1 MQKLL
6 LAILVT
12 VLAVMAAPPAVADDL
27 TKMIEEKLTALGYD
41 PGEVDGE
48 STTETIIAISQ
59 YQAEKGM
66 DVTGE
71 ASPQLA
77 GILAADVKA
86 KSAPASAAPAATLQ
100 PEAATGAQVAADAEA
115 AANAQALQAAQQA
128 CLQEKIAAAEQ
139 SKKKK
144 KRFGSLLKSVA
155 STATRFG
162 GSDLAR
168 TAGDVYATTATVE
181 DIAAAAEALGLT
193 EADVSACQ
201 YPEGFDAAQAGSY

>member
-12 VLAVMAAPPAVADDL
+12 AFAAIAAPSAIADDL
-27 TKMIEEKLTALGYD
+27 TKMIEEKLAALGYD
-41 PGEVDGE
+41 TGEVDGE
-48 STTETIIAISQ
+48 STTETIVAISQ

-77 GILAADVKA
+77 GILSADVKA
-86 KSAPASAAPAATLQ
+86 MSAPAPAAAAET
-100 PEAATGAQVAADAEA
+100 EAAASAEAAADAEA

-139 SKKKK
+139 KKKKK

-162 GSDLAR
+162 GSDLAK
-168 TAGDVYATTATVE
+168 TAGDVYATTSTVE
-181 DIAAAAEALGLT
+181 DITATAEALGLT
-193 EADVSACQ
+193 EEDVAACQ
-201 YPEGFDAAQAGSY
+201 NPEGIDAAQASG

>member
-12 VLAVMAAPPAVADDL
+12 ALAAVAAPSAIADDL
-27 TKMIEEKLTALGYD
+27 TKMIEEKLAALGYD
-41 PGEVDGE
+41 TGEVDGE
-48 STTETIIAISQ
+48 STTETIVAISQ

-71 ASPQLA
+71 TSPQLA
-77 GILAADVKA
+77 GILSADVKA
-86 KSAPASAAPAATLQ
+86 KSAPAPEAPAA
-100 PEAATGAQVAADAEA
+100 AASAQAAADAES

-139 SKKKK
+139 AKKKK

-162 GSDLAR
+162 GSDLAK

-181 DIAAAAEALGLT
+181 DIAATAEALGLT
-193 EADVSACQ
+193 EEDVSACQ
-201 YPEGFDAAQAGSY
+201 NPEGFDAAQASG

>member
-6 LAILVT
+6 LAILVAA
-12 VLAVMAAPPAVADDL
+12 LAVIAAPSAVADDL
-27 TKMIEEKLTALGYD
+27 TKMIEEKLAALGYD
-41 PGEVDGE
+41 TGEVDGE
-48 STTETIIAISQ
+48 STTETVVAISQ

-77 GILAADVKA
+77 GILSADVKN
-86 KSAPASAAPAATLQ
+86 KSAAAPEAPAATQ
-100 PEAATGAQVAADAEA
+100 QTEAAADAEA

-128 CLQEKIAAAEQ
+128 CLQEKVAAAEQ
-139 SKKKK
+139 KKKKK

-162 GSDLAR
+162 GSDLAK

-181 DIAAAAEALGLT
+181 DIAATAEALGLT
-193 EADVSACQ
+193 EEDVTACQ
-201 YPEGFDAAQAGSY
+201 TPEGFDATQASG